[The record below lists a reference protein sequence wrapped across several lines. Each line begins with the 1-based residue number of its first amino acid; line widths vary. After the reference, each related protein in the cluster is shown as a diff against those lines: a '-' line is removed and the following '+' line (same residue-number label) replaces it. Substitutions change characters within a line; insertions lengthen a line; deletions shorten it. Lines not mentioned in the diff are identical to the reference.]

1 MEDPDVVTLVSS
13 ANKVE
18 IESLKQF
25 GKSFM

>member
-1 MEDPDVVTLVSS
+1 MEEPVVVTLVSS